1 MEEEVRWSYWNGKEW
16 YFRRKE
22 QVRVISRQKYGEQ
35 AQELWGCPF
44 GQCVK
49 VNKPRRQPEE

>member
-1 MEEEVRWSYWNGKEW
+1 MRWSYWNGKEW